1 MLFKQARM
9 VMIKFYSNETVE
21 GEWARGIFCDINVHL
36 RDKFERNF
44 GGILRKWKTLGKF
57 LENGKQSTPS
67 GMFET
72 YIFCFHLDF
81 DWCVGDCTS
90 KLTMC
95 KMSSFFYFGV

>member
-1 MLFKQARM
+1 
-9 VMIKFYSNETVE
+9 MIEFYSNETVE

-67 GMFET
+67 R
-72 YIFCFHLDF
+72 IC
-81 DWCVGDCTS
+81 
-90 KLTMC
+90 
-95 KMSSFFYFGV
+95 